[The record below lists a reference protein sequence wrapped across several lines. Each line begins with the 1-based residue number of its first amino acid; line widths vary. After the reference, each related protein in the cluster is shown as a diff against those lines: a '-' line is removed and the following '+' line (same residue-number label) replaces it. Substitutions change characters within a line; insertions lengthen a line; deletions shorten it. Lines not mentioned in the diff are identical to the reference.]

1 MTGEL
6 LLSARDLHVGFRRR
20 HDILPALR
28 GVSFSLSSGE
38 RLGIVGE
45 SGAGKSLAAAAL
57 LNLIP
62 PPGQITGGEV
72 LLEGRDLLS
81 LPPEELRRVRG
92 RRIAMIFQ
100 DPLTTLNPVLTIGR
114 QLTEC
119 LQAHEVAD
127 GENAQQMAIARLREV
142 AIPSPEERMHSYPHE
157 LSGGMRQR
165 VVIAAAMICNPA
177 LIVADEPTTAL
188 DVSVQADIM
197 ALLARLCESR
207 GMALI
212 LISHDLS
219 LVSQMTDKILVMY
232 AGRIVERGA
241 TAEVISRPRHPYTRG
256 LLASLTRRAAGGK
269 FYQIP
274 GQMPPPDALPQGCA
288 FHPRCD
294 FARAICKQKT
304 PLEESGVACHFTAE
318 ISDENIANSS
328 ETINE
333 NMPHKNIANS
343 SETINENM
351 PHKNIANSS
360 ETINENMPHKNIVNA
375 TEISRKKNVA

>member
-72 LLEGRDLLS
+72 LLEGRDLLL

-294 FARAICKQKT
+294 FARAICQQKT
-304 PLEESGVACHFTAE
+304 PPEESGVACHFTAE
-318 ISDENIANSS
+318 ISHENIS
-328 ETINE
+328 
-333 NMPHKNIANS
+333 HKNIANS

-360 ETINENMPHKNIVNA
+360 ETINENMPHKNTENA
-375 TEISRKKNVA
+375 TETSHKKNVA